1 MGWNGRSNINIS
13 QRMPTTV
20 NTNGPGRRGCPR
32 SIANTNYSVG
42 AIPIACCPSTYA
54 QNTRASVSII
64 DCIFEFRP
72 SVSAGSTICG
82 RIEKVDGWPSA
93 CRLFLRKIHTW
104 MSAGCF
110 LQKILVTRHPHMQQI
125 MQFCEACISSV
136 STENSIYNQ
145 EIHGNIKKY
154 CSLAISASF
163 FISNYLLQYS
173 CILGQSRSRA
183 ELF

>member
-1 MGWNGRSNINIS
+1 M
-13 QRMPTTV
+13 
-20 NTNGPGRRGCPR
+20 
-32 SIANTNYSVG
+32 
-42 AIPIACCPSTYA
+42 YA
-54 QNTRASVSII
+54 PDCLTGKQKTRAAAYAATLTKPKFFFVVLLYAAELKKSMGGHQPVGYFYEKFIHGCQQAVS
-64 DCIFEFRP
+64 C
-72 SVSAGSTICG
+72 
-82 RIEKVDGWPSA
+82 K
-93 CRLFLRKIHTW
+93 
-104 MSAGCF
+104 
-110 LQKILVTRHPHMQQI
+110 KILVTRHPHMQQI

-183 ELF
+183 ELFQGGGENLGTGMPPVPRAGHGMK